1 MNCALFIVFANDKT
15 INILD
20 SLETTG
26 FKTSGRNRH
35 ERFDVMSFQRGDD
48 RYQYG
53 RTKNPKNTSRD
64 SRRPQ

>member
-48 RYQYG
+48 RY
-53 RTKNPKNTSRD
+53 R
-64 SRRPQ
+64 

>member
-1 MNCALFIVFANDKT
+1 MNCGLFICLRERQND

-48 RYQYG
+48 RY
-53 RTKNPKNTSRD
+53 R
-64 SRRPQ
+64 